1 VNASAERERI
11 AVRIFPDHEQIA
23 RAVAGRVADLIGK
36 RQSQGRSAVLGLATG
51 STPVRIY
58 RELIRLHREEELDF
72 ANVITFNLDYA
83 MEAYMVERGG
93 HPVPNVTVPTSSLR
107 A

>member
-1 VNASAERERI
+1 
-11 AVRIFPDHEQIA
+11 
-23 RAVAGRVADLIGK
+23 
-36 RQSQGRSAVLGLATG
+36 
-51 STPVRIY
+51 VRIY